1 MQLFKGKIG
10 PYILKISQEIWQPLP
25 WFTRSWEKKDALGAC
40 IWWLIRQH
48 CYMKTQGIYIHGQV
62 SIIDVHNIYCKYV
75 WGIKTWVF
83 TMIVLSYYHNVWG
96 NYVRGL
102 GTWSTLYNVKGTTVS
117 YLRIQ
122 YFSVLFIHEYEVIDT
137 LPKDRTQTLYN

>member
-1 MQLFKGKIG
+1 MKRALCVFITTIPDFVIDSFQMHNKCGIKI
-10 PYILKISQEIWQPLP
+10 
-25 WFTRSWEKKDALGAC
+25 LGAC

-62 SIIDVHNIYCKYV
+62 NIIDVHNIYCKYV

-122 YFSVLFIHEYEVIDT
+122 YFSVLFIHEYEVINT
-137 LPKDRTQTLYN
+137 LTKSLYNY